1 MKLAIL
7 IFAILACF
15 TSTNAFSMLPSTTS
29 STMST
34 TVAPPK
40 EKTKTNRKT
49 GGFGF
54 GDESDKD
61 MNPGEISKHNGAPLE
76 YLEDEWSTRNSDDP
90 FHILLLDT
98 TFTKSERVTVNYVA
112 GCLTF
117 VLGIPDDEA
126 SELTKMAAA
135 NGFSCLGTW
144 EREECLKLG
153 KKLQVRDLA
162 VRVVPYCEGG
172 MRGWQMRNADAGAG
186 SNDLPYESGFE

>member
-1 MKLAIL
+1 M
-7 IFAILACF
+7 
-15 TSTNAFSMLPSTTS
+15 
-29 STMST
+29 
-34 TVAPPK
+34 
-40 EKTKTNRKT
+40 
-49 GGFGF
+49 
-54 GDESDKD
+54 
-61 MNPGEISKHNGAPLE
+61 E